1 MTVIGIAVCLLL
13 HLMLLDKMKKKIFLI
28 IGILLVL
35 TINMSF
41 AMAVASFAVTSFSC
55 TPSEAVINNVFSC
68 TAQIK
73 NNGDASGSVSTA
85 TLYGDSNNWLEQA
98 SYAQASGESV
108 SPGQSTS
115 VTFTGLKAVKSG
127 N

>member
-1 MTVIGIAVCLLL
+1 MRKEKIILEKWVLVLLL
-13 HLMLLDKMKKKIFLI
+13 FIAI
-28 IGILLVL
+28 PSV
-35 TINMSF
+35 F
-41 AMAVASFAVTSFSC
+41 AAADFAVTSFSC
-55 TPSEAVINNVFSC
+55 TPSEAAINDVFTC

-73 NNGDASGSVSTA
+73 NNGDASGSISTA